1 MDLVET
7 EESGLTISF
16 GGNTMR
22 RRILVAAV
30 AALVIA
36 GCGKSDEQDKEVQL
50 AMPTSY
56 AGVNK
61 PMIPPPAFVPPPD
74 IVVQTDAP
82 NALFSLKHSLTVAMA
97 HDAVAPRYQAARDAC
112 LKDKALKC
120 VLTSASLTTGLTV
133 RGELQVALPH
143 EQVAAFEMRLMH
155 PMREDGG
162 AKPDITS
169 RATSVENQTQRVA
182 DTERQLSQAV
192 AYRDK
197 LEELSKRANL
207 TVEEALKLHEALTEA
222 QTAVENATAA
232 KRAAQSDV
240 RLEQVDVT
248 LEERVVPVET
258 SALAGFWKNAG
269 RVFMAS
275 LAEMLLRIVNALP
288 WLPLALALAWV
299 AARLVKRLRF
309 KRGS

>member
-1 MDLVET
+1 MLRKV
-7 EESGLTISF
+7 GLC
-16 GGNTMR
+16 
-22 RRILVAAV
+22 LVAV
-30 AALVIA
+30 LIVA

-50 AMPTSY
+50 AMPNSY
-56 AGVNK
+56 AGINK
-61 PMIPPPAFVPPPD
+61 PMVPPPAFVPPPD
-74 IVVQTDAP
+74 MVVQTDAP
-82 NALFSLKHSLTVAMA
+82 NALFSLKHNLTVAMA
-97 HDAVAPRYQAARDAC
+97 RDAVAPRYQAARDAC
-112 LKDKALKC
+112 VKDKALKC
-120 VLTSASLTTGLTV
+120 VLTSASLTTGREM

-143 EQVAAFEMRLMH
+143 EQVATFEKRLMR
-155 PMREDGG
+155 PVREDGD

-169 RATSVENQTQRVA
+169 RATSVENETQRVA

-197 LEELSKRANL
+197 LEELSKRPNL
-207 TVEEALKLHEALTEA
+207 SVEEVLKLHEALTEA
-222 QTAVENATAA
+222 QTAVENAAAA

-240 RLEQVDVT
+240 RLEKMDVT
-248 LEERVVPVET
+248 LEERVAPVET
-258 SALAGFWKNAG
+258 SAFAGFWQNAG

-299 AARLVKRLRF
+299 AARFIKRLRL